1 MKQIDI
7 VLKAEETYRNKKVNM
22 EYKAETSFGNDTS
35 FSQVLDFLDEAK
47 KIWKHAMR
55 LSKKG
60 IYIKLE
66 VTEFTYKKDS
76 EGSLIST
83 NFDRWYFEGYNEDT
97 EGIYLSADTRY
108 TKAERDMY
116 LSKNV
121 LRDLAFTLK

>member
-1 MKQIDI
+1 MHQREGEIKMKQIDI

-83 NFDRWYFEGYNEDT
+83 NF
-97 EGIYLSADTRY
+97 ARY

>member
-7 VLKAEETYRNKKVNM
+7 VLKAEETSRNKKVNM
-22 EYKAETSFGNDTS
+22 EYKAGTSFGNDTS

-66 VTEFTYKKDS
+66 VTEFTYKKDG

-83 NFDRWYFEGYNEDT
+83 NFDRWHFEGYNEDT